1 MLSVDQPVGD
11 ARLSEFEIYI
21 VALLNEISNFSYF
34 HSVIFLYFQ
43 IILCL
48 QNTAV
53 SSISK
58 ITLVSGKLI
67 PIYRNPEDTQEL
79 RGTQQ
84 SPGIHNTETL
94 HEVRF
99 KTVVYLHTVLKK
111 GMNPCLPSFR
121 SAYTKI

>member
-1 MLSVDQPVGD
+1 MQGCQNL
-11 ARLSEFEIYI
+11 FEIYI
-21 VALLNEISNFSYF
+21 VALLNKISNFSYF

-48 QNTAV
+48 VNTAV

-67 PIYRNPEDTQEL
+67 PIYRNPEDKQEL

-84 SPGIHNTETL
+84 SSGIHNTETL

-99 KTVVYLHTVLKK
+99 KTVVYLHTV
-111 GMNPCLPSFR
+111 
-121 SAYTKI
+121 